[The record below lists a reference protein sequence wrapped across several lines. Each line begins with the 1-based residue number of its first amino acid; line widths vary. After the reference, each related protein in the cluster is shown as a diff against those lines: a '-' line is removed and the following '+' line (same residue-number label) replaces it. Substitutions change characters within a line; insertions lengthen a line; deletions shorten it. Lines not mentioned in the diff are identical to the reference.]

1 MKKDAQPSRTNTR
14 LINDAECSNTSTPIL
29 LALGILS
36 IPHKGATRAYI
47 RDSMTAANPPGEER
61 VVHRFVIAGQ
71 GADFLGLNREGKA
84 HGDLLILDKMSE
96 GSESLSEK
104 SLRWF
109 MHAAR
114 SIPCAR
120 YVAKADPDT
129 YIVWPKMRMQ
139 LGRMMTSGHLSPRLY
154 FGVHCDWTWMLPQV
168 RPHDVR
174 PSTTAL
180 DCLARLPVRPAP
192 CPTGAPSLRVLR
204 LHSQSRLAVAH
215 AQKCCMGL
223 LRLCKSARIVVDDAA
238 RQGCTNLWPLLS
250 RSNAE
255 HPKWS
260 QQHGSPIDGPFPYAA
275 GLFYG
280 VSAPVVK
287 WLATSPFFAN
297 ALRSLRRSVWSKGM
311 RYTEDL
317 VFGWVMRQVPELTTV
332 VLGQGD
338 GDAFDNFDAAG
349 GVQRAFR
356 QASECYLRYGLTAHR
371 SKWEGKA

>member
-109 MHAAR
+109 MYAAR

-139 LGRMMTSGHLSPRLY
+139 LGRMTSGHLSPRLY

-180 DCLARLPVRPAP
+180 DCLARLPVRHAQQVPQACGCCGFTVSHAWQLRTRKNAAWGSCDFANRRASSWTPPQGKAAP
-192 CPTGAPSLRVLR
+192 TCGPSFLGRTLSTQSGRSSTARPLMAPSPML
-204 LHSQSRLAVAH
+204 LASSMA
-215 AQKCCMGL
+215 
-223 LRLCKSARIVVDDAA
+223 
-238 RQGCTNLWPLLS
+238 
-250 RSNAE
+250 
-255 HPKWS
+255 
-260 QQHGSPIDGPFPYAA
+260 
-275 GLFYG
+275 
-280 VSAPVVK
+280 
-287 WLATSPFFAN
+287 
-297 ALRSLRRSVWSKGM
+297 
-311 RYTEDL
+311 
-317 VFGWVMRQVPELTTV
+317 
-332 VLGQGD
+332 
-338 GDAFDNFDAAG
+338 
-349 GVQRAFR
+349 
-356 QASECYLRYGLTAHR
+356 
-371 SKWEGKA
+371 